1 MTDIEDYY
9 ATLTGATA
17 ETCNQLRELIGREL
31 PTAMT
36 KVWHGH
42 PVWFINDNPI
52 VGFSLKRG
60 GVQLLFWS
68 GQSFSQPGL
77 VPVGKY
83 KAAEIDIP
91 SVSDINE
98 TQLKGWLEESQSVQW
113 DYANLPSNRELRK
126 LTEF

>member
-1 MTDIEDYY
+1 MTDIDDYY
-9 ATLTGATA
+9 AALTGVTA
-17 ETCNQLRELIGREL
+17 ETCNYLSELIAREL
-31 PTAMT
+31 PTAT
-36 KVWHGH
+36 SKVWHGH

-68 GQSFSQPGL
+68 GQSFSEPGL

-91 SVSDINE
+91 SVSNIDE
-98 TQLKGWLEESQSVQW
+98 TQLKGWLEESQAVQW
-113 DYANLPSNRELRK
+113 DYANLPSNRELVK
-126 LTEF
+126 LSEF